1 MTQFPGL
8 GRVVLVIMVSAM
20 VIVKTRLN
28 NMASHSFLSVSVIS
42 TNFHSTSTH
51 FAARV
56 KRIMKRFHFIA
67 IGLRHSFGI
76 WTCTNQATWQIL
88 CSVLTPFVLVA
99 ESRVDSAIRAIRA
112 EGRSQTSP
120 DSPRLRFQE
129 SDVAL
134 WETKN
139 NIYTR
144 TCERPRRLS
153 DPPDI
158 VNDSA
163 MLYLLDWVPCS
174 AISDLRS
181 LT

>member
-88 CSVLTPFVLVA
+88 CSVLT
-99 ESRVDSAIRAIRA
+99 
-112 EGRSQTSP
+112 
-120 DSPRLRFQE
+120 
-129 SDVAL
+129 
-134 WETKN
+134 
-139 NIYTR
+139 
-144 TCERPRRLS
+144 
-153 DPPDI
+153 
-158 VNDSA
+158 
-163 MLYLLDWVPCS
+163 
-174 AISDLRS
+174 
-181 LT
+181 